1 MFRVIKALNHNG
13 VLAIDVDMNNEYI
26 LLGKGI
32 GFGKKVNERM
42 EAPED
47 TKIYLLQKETERGS
61 IKDILN
67 NIEPEILEIASE
79 IIMEAEK
86 KFRKV
91 DENILCPLAD
101 HIAFALKRINN
112 NEQISNP
119 LTQDIKALFS
129 EEYEVAYKAKDI
141 IKEVKGVDISED
153 EIGYI
158 ALHIHSSLGNEK
170 ISQAMETAMLVRDCI
185 TSIEKNIGKTI
196 DIDSLS
202 YNRLMSHIKYMAART
217 LKGETINLDMNDYI
231 KERFPKSFE
240 IAENI
245 CKKLGSELKRE
256 LKEVEV
262 GYLAMH
268 IERVFSDELME

>member
-1 MFRVIKALNHNG
+1 MFRVIKSLNHNG
-13 VLAIDVDMNNEYI
+13 VLAIDNDTQKQYI

-42 EAPED
+42 EAPEN
-47 TKIYLLQKETERGS
+47 THIYLLQQETDRGS
-61 IKDILN
+61 TKEIIN
-67 NIEPEILEIASE
+67 NIEPEILEVASS

-86 KFRKV
+86 KFNKV

-101 HIAFALKRINN
+101 HIAFAVKRIKN
-112 NEQISNP
+112 NEHISNP
-119 LTQDIKALFS
+119 LTADIRALFS
-129 EEYEVAYKAKDI
+129 EEYEVACKAKDI
-141 IKEVKGVDISED
+141 IKEILGIEINED

-185 TSIEKNIGKTI
+185 TSIEQNIGKTI
-196 DIDSLS
+196 DIKSLS

-217 LKGETINLDMNDYI
+217 LKGETIKLDMNDYI
-231 KERFPKSFE
+231 KERFQKSFE
-240 IAENI
+240 IARDI
-245 CKKLGSELKRE
+245 CRKLGSELNKE
-256 LKEVEV
+256 IKEVEI

-268 IERVFSDELME
+268 IERVFSDELKE

>member
-13 VLAIDVDMNNEYI
+13 VLAIDVDINNEYI

-42 EAPED
+42 EVTED

-86 KFRKV
+86 KFKKV

-129 EEYEVAYKAKDI
+129 EEYEVACKAKDI

-240 IAENI
+240 IAEDI

>member
-42 EAPED
+42 EVTED

>member
-42 EAPED
+42 EVPED

-185 TSIEKNIGKTI
+185 TSIEKNIGRTI

-217 LKGETINLDMNDYI
+217 LKGESINLDMNDYI

-240 IAENI
+240 IAEDI

-268 IERVFSDELME
+268 IERVFSDELLE